1 MELYEN
7 DPSRI
12 AEYGSEADRHV
23 RCEKLTAREYG
34 WKNAWLWNLTTL
46 GKVKV
51 YAVYDG
57 EKRIHTSYVVR
68 GNEKFRFLRKKDIEI
83 GPCWTHT
90 EYRGRGIYPA
100 VLRFIVK
107 EELADA
113 GMAYM
118 LIRETNEASQRGAA
132 KAGFRKTG
140 DKVKKDAFQLS
151 TPSFMNKKLPADNN
165 GIGSGKVF
173 AIPAFKITDGQEK

>member
-12 AEYGSEADRHV
+12 AEYGSEADRNV
-23 RCEKLTAREYG
+23 QCEKLTAREYG
-34 WKNAWLWNLTTL
+34 WKNAWLWNLATL

-107 EELADA
+107 EELAD
-113 GMAYM
+113 GGTAYM

-140 DKVKKDAFQLS
+140 DKVKKDALKRYS
-151 TPSFMNKKLPADNN
+151 
-165 GIGSGKVF
+165 I
-173 AIPAFKITDGQEK
+173 E